1 MTAKLKFYKEAGRW
15 YADVPGHTEEENEM
29 VAGADELLNTIL
41 TITNSPLPEV
51 NIRFTQDPREA
62 KVILFLEDHDECG
75 GYYFTFSPEW
85 SLHGLKLWI
94 CNVTHDVLGEHPDM
108 IMFTY

>member
-1 MTAKLKFYKEAGRW
+1 MNLRFYKKNNHW

-29 VAGADELLNTIL
+29 IAGADKLLDIIL
-41 TITNSPLPEV
+41 TTIDSPLPEV

-62 KVILFLEDHDECG
+62 KAILFLEDHDECG

-85 SLHGLKLWI
+85 ELHGLKLWI
-94 CNVTHDVLGEHPDM
+94 CNVTHDVLGEHPEM